1 MYYKGLFFENREQ
14 LNKAKRLLE
23 KNNIIC
29 TEDNTYNQFF
39 VQEAIIQL
47 ESLNIEFTDK
57 DVNELAYC
65 IRECEDS
72 VIDSELINEIAE
84 SWLVG
89 ERDILK

>member
-1 MYYKGLFFENREQ
+1 MYYKGLFFENKEQ

-29 TEDNTYNQFF
+29 AEDSTYDQFF
-39 VQEAIIQL
+39 VQEAIAQL
-47 ESLNIEFTDK
+47 ENLDIEFTNK

-72 VIDSELINEIAE
+72 VIDSELVNEITE

-89 ERDILK
+89 ERNIKK